1 MTEQYHIQRERI
13 RELEEEMRLSVRK
26 TEAEKI
32 KVANERLRTE
42 LTETKAAMIS
52 YKNMTEVISD

>member
-1 MTEQYHIQRERI
+1 
-13 RELEEEMRLSVRK
+13 MRLSVRK